1 MDLQLDERLLDD
13 ADALAAADPA
23 AMLRTVAGSGAQVRE
38 AATMAAEA
46 GVESLAEDRPRAVVL
61 SAVGSSAAA
70 CELLRALVADDVPL
84 PLVEA
89 SGPTLP
95 RWVGPLDLV
104 IGVSR
109 SGTARP
115 TLEAISEAGR
125 RGCRVVTIAGPSSP
139 LAALCDRVRGLQIG
153 VDRAHRHTRASLW
166 SLAVPLLAV
175 ADALGLAAVPAS
187 EMTLAADR
195 LDAVADTCRPSSE
208 SFVNP
213 AKKLAVEI
221 SGNLPIVWGAGALCR
236 TAAKRFARQ
245 LHANAKYPALD
256 GGLQEAAH
264 GTIALFDG
272 PFAAPSATDIFHDP
286 FEDETPQSLPLR
298 VLLMRDSD
306 ENPGEAALRV
316 AAARLADERG
326 VRTSEVLAEPGRPLE
341 RLAQLIALGDFAS
354 VYLALG
360 MGLDPSPTR
369 AVLEM
374 KERLDDERERRPGF
388 GNA

>member
-1 MDLQLDERLLDD
+1 MELQLDDQLLDD

-89 SGPTLP
+89 SGPSLP

-125 RGCRVVTIAGPSSP
+125 RGCRIVTIAGGSSP
-139 LAALCDRVRGLQIG
+139 LAALSDRLRGLQIG
-153 VDRAHRHTRASLW
+153 VDRAQRHTRASLW

-175 ADALGLAAVPAS
+175 ADALGLAVVPAS
-187 EMTLAADR
+187 EMSLAADR
-195 LDAVADTCRPSSE
+195 LDLVAETCRPSSE

-213 AKKLAVEI
+213 AKRLAVEI
-221 SGNLPIVWGAGALCR
+221 AGNLPVVWGAGPLCR
-236 TAAKRFARQ
+236 TAAKRLARQ

-264 GTIALFDG
+264 GTVALFDG
-272 PFAAPSATDIFHDP
+272 PFAAPAAADVFHDP

-306 ENPGEAALRV
+306 ESPDDAALRS
-316 AAARLADERG
+316 AATRLAEERG
-326 VRTSEVLAEPGRPLE
+326 VRVSEVLADPGRPLE

-360 MGLDPSPTR
+360 MRLDPSPTR

-374 KERLDDERERRPGF
+374 KERLDDERVRRADP

>member
-1 MDLQLDERLLDD
+1 MR
-13 ADALAAADPA
+13 
-23 AMLRTVAGSGAQVRE
+23 
-38 AATMAAEA
+38 
-46 GVESLAEDRPRAVVL
+46 GV
-61 SAVGSSAAA
+61 
-70 CELLRALVADDVPL
+70 
-84 PLVEA
+84 
-89 SGPTLP
+89 
-95 RWVGPLDLV
+95 
-104 IGVSR
+104 
-109 SGTARP
+109 
-115 TLEAISEAGR
+115 
-125 RGCRVVTIAGPSSP
+125 
-139 LAALCDRVRGLQIG
+139 QIG

-175 ADALGLAAVPAS
+175 ADALGLAAAPAS

-195 LDAVADTCRPSSE
+195 LDLVAETCRPSSE

-221 SGNLPIVWGAGALCR
+221 AGNLPVVWGAGPLCR

-272 PFAAPSATDIFHDP
+272 PFAAPASTDVFHDP

-298 VLLMRDSD
+298 VVLMRDSD
-306 ENPGEAALRV
+306 ETDGEAALRV
-316 AAARLADERG
+316 AASRLAQERG
-326 VRTSEVLAEPGRPLE
+326 VRTSEIAADSGRPLE
-341 RLAQLIALGDFAS
+341 RLAQLVAVGDFAS

-360 MGLDPSPTR
+360 MRLDPSPTR

-374 KERLDDERERRPGF
+374 KERLDDERRRRPGLE
-388 GNA
+388 NA

>member
-1 MDLQLDERLLDD
+1 MDLQLDEQLLDD
-13 ADALAAADPA
+13 ADALAAADLA

-89 SGPTLP
+89 SGPSLP

-125 RGCRVVTIAGPSSP
+125 RGCRIVTICGAMSP
-139 LAALCDRVRGLQIG
+139 LAALSDRMRGVQIG

-175 ADALGLAAVPAS
+175 ADALGLAAAPAS

-195 LDAVADTCRPSSE
+195 LDLVAETCRPSSE

-221 SGNLPIVWGAGALCR
+221 AGNLPVVWGAGPLCR

-272 PFAAPSATDIFHDP
+272 PFAAPASTDVFHDP

-298 VLLMRDSD
+298 VVLMRDSD
-306 ENPGEAALRV
+306 ETDGEAALRV
-316 AAARLADERG
+316 AASRLAQERG
-326 VRTSEVLAEPGRPLE
+326 VRTSEIAADSGRPLE
-341 RLAQLIALGDFAS
+341 RLAQLVAVGDFAS

-360 MGLDPSPTR
+360 MRLDPSPTR

-374 KERLDDERERRPGF
+374 KERLDDERRRRPGLE
-388 GNA
+388 NA